1 MRTAIAALTLLLA
14 GGLLACGGDEKG
26 ETPGL
31 SMDRRDNLERQKP
44 ETAHRTPS
52 SPNRAPT
59 VSRVELLATAP
70 LPGERIK
77 VAVRATDPENDS
89 VELVYRWRVN
99 GKGIG
104 DNAPAIMVP
113 NVPKNSLIELEVVA
127 RDGTSES
134 APARASVR
142 VGNQPPQILGASIE
156 PAGQIT
162 AANPVSVRPK
172 ALDPDRDALSFRYT
186 WRVNGRVVAEDAP
199 VLSTDKFKRGDTVE
213 FTVVA
218 SDGQADSE
226 PLAAKP
232 IRVANAAPH
241 ITSRPTGLNPD
252 GVLRYKVVAEDADG
266 DSRFRFRLADGPAGA
281 AIDLFAGELTWT
293 PIPSQAGKHSV
304 EIEVDDMR
312 GGKSSQTF
320 ELDVG
325 FGGAPAAPKP

>member
-1 MRTAIAALTLLLA
+1 MRTAIAALALLLA

-31 SMDRRDNLERQKP
+31 SMDRRANLEQQKLEP
-44 ETAHRTPS
+44 AHSTPS
-52 SPNRAPT
+52 SVNRAPI
-59 VSRVELLATAP
+59 VSKVELLATAP

-77 VAVRATDPENDS
+77 AAVTATDPEHDS
-89 VELVYRWRVN
+89 IELIYRWRVN
-99 GKGIG
+99 GKATGG
-104 DNAPAIMVP
+104 NAPAIMVP

-142 VGNQPPQILGASIE
+142 VGNQPPQIFGASIE

-172 ALDPDRDALSFRYT
+172 ALDPDRDGLSFRYT

-199 VLSTDKFKRGDTVE
+199 VLSTDKFKRGDTVA

-218 SDGQADSE
+218 SDGQAESD

-232 IRVANAAPH
+232 MRVANAAPR
-241 ITSRPTGLNPD
+241 ITSRPTGLNSD
-252 GVLRYKVVAEDADG
+252 GVLRYQVVAEDADG
-266 DSRFRFRLADGPAGA
+266 DSRFRY
-281 AIDLFAGELTWT
+281 WT